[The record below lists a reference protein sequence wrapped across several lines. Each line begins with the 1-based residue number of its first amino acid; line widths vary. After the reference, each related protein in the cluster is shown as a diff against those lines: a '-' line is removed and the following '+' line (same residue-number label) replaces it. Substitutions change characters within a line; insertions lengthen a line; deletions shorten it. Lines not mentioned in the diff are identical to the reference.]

1 MLRSKSGPYSHPKDK
16 RQITGHTLSDHNVI
30 KQEFPLAK
38 MKQDILF
45 LKHHKHLLYFFVYP

>member
-30 KQEFPLAK
+30 KQEFSLTK
-38 MKQDILF
+38 MKQE
-45 LKHHKHLLYFFVYP
+45 HFVFKAS